1 MKNLVIIFLFI
12 FVSFKSYSNE
22 IENKGLIC
30 NSFEKKPKIVKDKGF
45 LYSVVDD
52 DLFSYG
58 FWFNELETSY
68 NQGAFKDIFKDLLK
82 NYGNLEMWK
91 QTIKYCN
98 TKSDNWSSDCNTYVF
113 EKYKTGKSTY
123 EVTDFDIKIYPYGNK
138 NSILDNMKIDR
149 LNLHAKK
156 SISSKYKYWCKAYE
170 DKKIFLKEIY
180 GMPYEDYIKEKEK
193 ENKELDEE
201 YNNKL
206 KKRIF

>member
-98 TKSDNWSSDCNTYVF
+98 TKSDNWDSDCNTYVF

-123 EVTDFDIKIYPYGNK
+123 EVTDFDIKI
-138 NSILDNMKIDR
+138 L
-149 LNLHAKK
+149 
-156 SISSKYKYWCKAYE
+156 
-170 DKKIFLKEIY
+170 F
-180 GMPYEDYIKEKEK
+180 
-193 ENKELDEE
+193 
-201 YNNKL
+201 
-206 KKRIF
+206 